1 MAMNP
6 GSQKAKDAAA
16 SLRWQVVS
24 DVFVVGPATAFG
36 CPS

>member
-6 GSQKAKDAAA
+6 GSQKAKDAAPN
-16 SLRWQVVS
+16 LPRQVES